1 MPDHAEILHHIPG
14 RIRVC
19 IPRIKGHPHLCR
31 NIKDVA
37 ASVEGIHSVETNPV
51 TGSVLVHYDRHDSEM
66 ARRLGRVLE
75 RLDTL
80 LEAADPEAA
89 SFANVG
95 EAAVTELGSLAE
107 EIPVL
112 APLSHAVERTDR
124 RIRAASHDALNLATV
139 LPLLLAGGSF
149 LFLDDKSNPL
159 RNPVFLGGLVA
170 MSLHSYVVLN
180 GAAPPVRKAS

>member
-1 MPDHAEILHHIPG
+1 MPDHAEVLHHIPG

-19 IPRIKGHPHLCR
+19 IPRIKGHPHMCR
-31 NIKDVA
+31 NIKDMA
-37 ASVEGIHSVETNPV
+37 AAVEGVHSVEANPV
-51 TGSVLVHYDRHDSEM
+51 TGSVLVHYDKRDPEM

-75 RLDTL
+75 HLDTL
-80 LEAADPEAA
+80 LEAAEPEV
-89 SFANVG
+89 SEFANVG
-95 EAAVTELGSLAE
+95 EAAVEEISLLAE

-124 RIRAASHDALNLATV
+124 RIRAASQDTLNLATV
-139 LPLLLAGGSF
+139 LPLLLASGSI

-180 GAAPPVRKAS
+180 GAPEPARKAS